1 MAGIKTED
9 IHDVLGPSL
18 PLPPDAEVVALYRDI
33 ADNGVL
39 VPVVLDSQH
48 RVIDG
53 ALRVAAARA
62 AGIKDIPVIVRKIGE
77 DDARAER
84 LRLNFHRRHLSRDQ
98 RDAVI
103 IAELR
108 RAPERADRVVAS
120 VVGTTPAVVR
130 RCRKALEETGSI
142 PSVEQLVKGD
152 GRLVRKV
159 RGANG
164 PEYLTVE
171 QRQAIRA
178 LLIGAELLGSG
189 GETSNREVARRLR
202 VRLTDVVAERRELE
216 KSGHLEPK
224 PVREGRN
231 GRLSVVPTTIVV
243 PLSAAATLAELAQV
257 VAREQ
262 AGSLLGCL
270 AAGFGLIGTE
280 YLRPSDA
287 GEMLRVF
294 RSLSEGTGPT
304 ELEWR
309 KAVVPRAISPRIVKF
324 LGGEGTA
331 GFPVPCRQLVAVA
344 VLVGASADGWR
355 VPRSAW
361 NGSPGAL
368 VKK

>member
-62 AGIKDIPVIVRKIGE
+62 AGIEKLPAVVRQLDE
-77 DDARAER
+77 AEARSER
-84 LRLNFHRRHLSRDQ
+84 LRLNFHRRHMSRDQ
-98 RDAVI
+98 RDAII

-108 RAPERADRVVAS
+108 RAPERADRTVAE
-120 VVGTTPAVVR
+120 VVGVSPAIVR
-130 RCRKALEETGSI
+130 RCRRALEQSGTI
-142 PSVEQLVKGD
+142 PAVEELVRSD
-152 GRLVRKV
+152 GRLARKV

-178 LLIGAELLGSG
+178 LLIGAELLTSG
-189 GETSNREVARRLR
+189 GEVSNREVARRLR
-202 VRLTDVVAERRELE
+202 VRLGDVIAERQVLE
-216 KSGHLEPK
+216 RSGHLEPS
-224 PVREGRN
+224 PVREGKS
-231 GRLSVVPTTIVV
+231 GKFHSVPATVVV
-243 PLSAAATLAELAQV
+243 PLSAAATLTELSRD

-270 AAGFGLIGTE
+270 AVGLGLLGTE
-280 YLRPSDA
+280 YLRPADA
-287 GEMLRVF
+287 GGLLREF
-294 RSLSEGTGPT
+294 RALRSDSGAIAS
-304 ELEWR
+304 EWR
-309 KAVVPRAISPRIVKF
+309 KEVVPRSIQPRTLEF
-324 LGGEGTA
+324 LRGPGTDV
-331 GFPVPCRQLVAVA
+331 FPDSCRRLVVVG
-344 VLVGASADGWR
+344 VLAGASAEGWR
-355 VPRSAW
+355 VPKSAW
-361 NGSPGAL
+361 RVPVPGTL
-368 VKK
+368 VK